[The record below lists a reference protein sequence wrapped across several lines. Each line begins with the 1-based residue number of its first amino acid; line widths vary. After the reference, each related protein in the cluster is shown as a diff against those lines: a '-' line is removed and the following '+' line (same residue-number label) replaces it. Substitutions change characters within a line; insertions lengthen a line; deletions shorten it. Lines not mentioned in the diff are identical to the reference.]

1 MKLLVDPRPAPDIFD
16 KELELV
22 ICVTEGVPPEIY
34 IRAGHA
40 KPDRHFLLGM
50 ARTALMA
57 IQEMDPE
64 TTVLMNT
71 KSTLLRTGDSTK
83 PLGHELIIVKST
95 DGAFAALACPDAALA
110 KRLARQAVRQLTG
123 TIRLDVP

>member
-1 MKLLVDPRPAPDIFD
+1 MKLLIEPRPAPDIFD

-22 ICVTEGVPPEIY
+22 ICVTEGIPPEIY
-34 IRAGHA
+34 TRAGHA

-71 KSTLLRTGDSTK
+71 NSTLLRTGDSTK

-95 DGAFAALACPDAALA
+95 DGAFAALACSDAALA